1 MANMLGKV
9 LLAALGV
16 ILYKNR
22 DRIADAWNPKAGDPN
37 NPGQAESI
45 LGGGGLKDIIDR
57 FRNAGMGEKV
67 DTWVSKGT
75 NAPLD
80 PAHVEAAIDED
91 TLAALYVQT
100 GLSREEILRRLA
112 VNLPEAVDELS
123 PDGKLPEAK
132 AATAEP
138 TLLDPV
144 PPAAQQKPSE
154 HGQRVDKNLETG
166 LGPSPRTYQV

>member
-16 ILYKNR
+16 VLYKNR
-22 DRIADAWNPKAGDPN
+22 DRLADAWNPKPADPN
-37 NPGQAESI
+37 DATAPGGNPLNQI
-45 LGGGGLKDIIDR
+45 LEGGGLKDIVDR
-57 FRNAGMGEKV
+57 FRNAGLGEKV

-75 NAPLD
+75 NEPLD
-80 PAHVEAAIDED
+80 PTQVESAIDGD
-91 TLAALYVQT
+91 TLAALSKKT

-123 PDGKLPEAK
+123 PDGHLPGGQAG
-132 AATAEP
+132 AAEP

-144 PPAAQQKPSE
+144 PPSPS
-154 HGQRVDKNLETG
+154 
-166 LGPSPRTYQV
+166 RT